1 MQNILAT
8 DEPMQAYRN
17 DRAKRS
23 RRRDQRK
30 RRKRRRR
37 VEEGGDPRQRRRR
50 RSGTGQP
57 GRRRWVA
64 RVSAHVILI
73 VDTPPPPPPST
84 TKRTH
89 THEGA
94 HEPTSSTLYT
104 NEWPPYAQPARSH
117 TPRADQPWTRV
128 CSLAARCKVSSL
140 IECARWRVV

>member
-1 MQNILAT
+1 MQRRGRAERTSLPRTNLCRHCT
-8 DEPMQAYRN
+8 KN
-17 DRAKRS
+17 DRAAKRS
-23 RRRDQRK
+23 RRRDQR
-30 RRKRRRR
+30 RRRR
-37 VEEGGDPRQRRRR
+37 VEEGGDPRQRRR

-94 HEPTSSTLYT
+94 HELQLHSLY
-104 NEWPPYAQPARSH
+104 ERIGA
-117 TPRADQPWTRV
+117 
-128 CSLAARCKVSSL
+128 L
-140 IECARWRVV
+140 CATCAHQGRINPGREFAVKYPL